1 MIETKDKDYLI
12 NYIEEKIK
20 PHTLSDFGKTD
31 VSIWLNKF
39 GLETIIE
46 AIDISYRNYIKIGDD
61 GNPTFGSAANFLSKI
76 GGIAHNNSLSP
87 IDQKLMHIKNICK
100 SKFTYWNNDKATV
113 MLNNYIKALRKNKWN
128 DEQILADLNGET
140 MDVVRESNNWSEF
153 RATIEG
159 WTTSLLN
166 DSTEANS
173 KSFIINNNLKI
184 QKKYKIIKEIGSG

>member
-46 AIDISYRNYIKIGDD
+46 AIDISYRNYIKIGND
-61 GNPTFGSAANFLSKI
+61 GNPTFESAANFLSKI

-87 IDQKLMHIKNICK
+87 ID
-100 SKFTYWNNDKATV
+100 
-113 MLNNYIKALRKNKWN
+113 
-128 DEQILADLNGET
+128 
-140 MDVVRESNNWSEF
+140 
-153 RATIEG
+153 
-159 WTTSLLN
+159 
-166 DSTEANS
+166 
-173 KSFIINNNLKI
+173 
-184 QKKYKIIKEIGSG
+184 